1 MIFEHFQAYILNRR
15 LRHAQ
20 SGLGSGS
27 EEVRLARTLQAIPRQ
42 TQPAPHKRRAYLQHC
57 TTPEVAHGL
66 HLANLA
72 TRIAGATLA
81 LGVLTTSMFAW
92 ASKPG
97 STLYSYKNRTQDLRL
112 MFVASESKQAAI
124 RLSYVEDRLEAT
136 RTVLESDADSETKTA
151 ALTELTKQ
159 TEATV
164 EAVQQVAV
172 NQKDATL
179 LDRLQTIT
187 EKQTAVITNTT
198 DPAVQPAAQEALKT
212 AEAGSKKIAAA
223 KRLVAASSEAAVA
236 KLSETT
242 TLKGQVSKLGTDTF
256 VLEKDSITITKETV
270 ISFDSSLNLPSTQKA
285 ILQNGQKVTIIATQ
299 NEDKTYT
306 AVEITITTLSSGK
319 VKGTTTPDEPTPTT
333 PEEIERSIPEV
344 PDPEPTTST
353 VQTGFLIEN
362 PAPVYKE

>member
-1 MIFEHFQAYILNRR
+1 MIFEHLQAYILERR
-15 LRHAQ
+15 LRQTQ
-20 SGLGSGS
+20 SGFGDVGS
-27 EEVRLARTLQAIPRQ
+27 ELHIAHNIRTLPTKVAPIPHR
-42 TQPAPHKRRAYLQHC
+42 KRAYVTQI
-57 TTPEVAHGL
+57 TTPEVVHGL
-66 HLANLA
+66 HLASLA

-97 STLYSYKNRTQDLRL
+97 STLYAYKNRTQDLRL

-136 RTVLESDADSETKTA
+136 RTVLESNADSKTKNA
-151 ALTELTKQ
+151 AISELTKQ

-164 EAVQQVAV
+164 EAVKQVAV
-172 NQKDATL
+172 SQKDAAL

-212 AEAGSKKIAAA
+212 AEAGSKKIAEA

-236 KLSETT
+236 KLPTT
-242 TLKGQVSKLGTDTF
+242 VTLKGHISKLSADLF
-256 VLEKDSITITKETV
+256 FLEKDSIALTKETT
-270 ISFDSSLNLPSTQKA
+270 IHFDNALSVPSTQKA
-285 ILQNGQKVTIIATQ
+285 VLQNGQKVILTATQ
-299 NEDKTYT
+299 NEDTTYT
-306 AVEITITTLSSGK
+306 AIDISILTLSGK
-319 VKGTTTPDEPTPTT
+319 VKGTNTLDESLPAT
-333 PEEIERSIPEV
+333 PEEIEDSIPET
-344 PDPEPTTST
+344 PEPEPTPATAH
-353 VQTGFLIEN
+353 TGFLIEN

>member
-1 MIFEHFQAYILNRR
+1 MIFKHFQAYLLERR
-15 LRHAQ
+15 LRQ
-20 SGLGSGS
+20 TQGGFGDVGS
-27 EEVRLARTLQAIPRQ
+27 ELHIAHSIRTLP
-42 TQPAPHKRRAYLQHC
+42 TKPAPTPHRRRAYVTQAV
-57 TTPEVAHGL
+57 TSEVVHGL
-66 HLANLA
+66 HLASLA

-97 STLYSYKNRTQDLRL
+97 STLYAYKNRTQDLRL

-136 RTVLESDADSETKTA
+136 RTVLESDADSKTKNA
-151 ALTELTKQ
+151 AISELTKQ
-159 TEATV
+159 TEATLESV
-164 EAVQQVAV
+164 KQVAV
-172 NQKDATL
+172 SQKDAAL

-212 AEAGSKKIAAA
+212 AEAGSKKIAEA

-236 KLSETT
+236 KLPAPA
-242 TLKGQVSKLGTDTF
+242 TLKGQISKLGTDTF
-256 VLEKDSITITKETV
+256 TLEKDSIKLTKETIV
-270 ISFDSSLNLPSTQKA
+270 SFDSTLNIPPAQKA
-285 ILQNGQKVTIIATQ
+285 ALQNGQKITLTATL

-306 AVEITITTLSSGK
+306 AVEITITALAGK
-319 VKGTTTPDEPTPTT
+319 VKGTNTPDDFIPTT
-333 PEEIERSIPEV
+333 PEEIEKSIPEI